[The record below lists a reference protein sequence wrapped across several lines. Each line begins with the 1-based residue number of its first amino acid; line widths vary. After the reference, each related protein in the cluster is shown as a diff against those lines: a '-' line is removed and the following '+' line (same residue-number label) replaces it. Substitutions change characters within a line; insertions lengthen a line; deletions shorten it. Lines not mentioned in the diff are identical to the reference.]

1 MRQLPPL
8 GKRLSLDLA
17 AAVAQRDKKV
27 MPLLWD
33 PDRGWLTW
41 LCQSL
46 IKRVLLWCVLQPAS
60 ATTDRTPSPGICQAH
75 GDKSCCSW
83 ARGEEWKPSK
93 RDSTYAVGNPKTCS
107 QPSRPPSC
115 CRWVPHHS
123 LQHRGRNFSV
133 KNTGL
138 AVPWPPETRGGEG
151 LRVRTGPMEL
161 RRHRALEEE
170 PSWASVCMAESVVT
184 KQPVSAWHHRSQ
196 DEKEFQP
203 VGGLSCAGFVQGEQE
218 AVLCTYANRDPLVT
232 LSHMLNT
239 TPRKKAL
246 LLQNKSRR
254 WWSA

>member
-8 GKRLSLDLA
+8 GKHLLLDLA

-170 PSWASVCMAESVVT
+170 PSWASVCMAKSGD
-184 KQPVSAWHHRSQ
+184 KAA
-196 DEKEFQP
+196 
-203 VGGLSCAGFVQGEQE
+203 GLCMAPQKPRQEGIPARGRLVMCWLCAGGTRSSLVHVCQQGPTGDSQPH
-218 AVLCTYANRDPLVT
+218 VKHYPT
-232 LSHMLNT
+232 
-239 TPRKKAL
+239 
-246 LLQNKSRR
+246 
-254 WWSA
+254 